1 MQVDYIK
8 EAVVRGV
15 KNAHGQ
21 ETALMAEIYME
32 EEGHEADTVLRDI
45 QEKLTSLPTY
55 KMVSSVEIRTEP
67 FAKTTSN
74 KIKRTY

>member
-1 MQVDYIK
+1 
-8 EAVVRGV
+8 
-15 KNAHGQ
+15 
-21 ETALMAEIYME
+21 MAEIYME
-32 EEGHEADTVLRDI
+32 EEGHDAAEVLRDI
-45 QEKLTSLPTY
+45 QDKLSSLPNY